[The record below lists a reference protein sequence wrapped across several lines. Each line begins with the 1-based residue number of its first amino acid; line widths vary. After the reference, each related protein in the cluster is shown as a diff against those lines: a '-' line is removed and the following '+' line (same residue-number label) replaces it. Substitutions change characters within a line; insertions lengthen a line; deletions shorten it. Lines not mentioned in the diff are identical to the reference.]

1 MSIEGPT
8 RHTLCR
14 SVCLVYVARRY
25 PLVSGDRAWFIE
37 TRQTAVRAASCG
49 SCSVRLLPR
58 CGADNISTRE
68 VVALPARETDR
79 GRLLFLHKIS
89 CVVHV
94 QCEVYNRRHRARCN
108 RYVWCSRDELPMLL
122 AICGCVAPN
131 SQRGKA
137 IRLMVY
143 SGREIGSGEKVRLRA
158 EQAIEK

>member
-1 MSIEGPT
+1 MGGCGGTRVSIEGPT

-79 GRLLFLHKIS
+79 GRLLFTKY
-89 CVVHV
+89 HV
-94 QCEVYNRRHRARCN
+94 WYTFSARCTT
-108 RYVWCSRDELPMLL
+108 YVTGLDATGTYGAREMSCPCCWLY
-122 AICGCVAPN
+122 VAA
-131 SQRGKA
+131 SHQTAKGVKQ
-137 IRLMVY
+137 L
-143 SGREIGSGEKVRLRA
+143 G
-158 EQAIEK
+158 